1 MSKPTAGQIAKL
13 PAWARDYI
21 RTIERQRDAAAR
33 TMHGM
38 IDSQTPSCFSSTEL
52 LCVGEERTFT
62 KRYFQTY
69 KMEVLHR
76 GVLLS
81 VTCLDGEDMRLQWGT
96 PEYLCDQVAFVPGS
110 FQQAHIVAKEN
121 MR

>member
-1 MSKPTAGQIAKL
+1 MSKPTAEQIARL

-21 RTIERQRDAAAR
+21 ARIERQHDDAIRAMR
-33 TMHGM
+33 EMT
-38 IDSQTPSCFSSTEL
+38 DSQTPSGFSCTDMR
-52 LCVGEERTFT
+52 CVDDERTFT
-62 KRYFQTY
+62 KRYFQTH

-96 PEYLCDQVAFVPGS
+96 PDHLCNQVAFVPGS
-110 FQQAHIVAKEN
+110 FQHAHIVAKEN